1 MLSALSLVLMWSR
14 AWIRGP
20 QFAISSDGMAWNTNR
35 MMSCQT
41 AVMYWEQI
49 NLHILI
55 FQCVISRS
63 TMDGQSARWVARGN
77 VNPDKTMCDGK
88 RNSGVEHETSQSWTI
103 KCTNSNQSDMM
114 IADNIKSRFEI
125 LIDIGYPSSP
135 VRCNSFPVQHYGSVR
150 FPTLGSFKH
159 VQSLTQSSY

>member
-41 AVMYWEQI
+41 AVMYWEQK

-114 IADNIKSRFEI
+114 IADNIRLRFEI

-135 VRCNSFPVQHYGSVR
+135 VRCNSFLVQHYGSVR